1 MRIFG
6 RIGLFGYLCKTN
18 PKDMKDIICVDLT
31 KLTDSEIAEFCASR
45 NFIYDG
51 VIGLKRQTYAKV
63 WWTREG
69 VGIAFTLAKDNQ
81 WNIKDYDSVR
91 MFDGFVPSLSEVP
104 VYEAPKPIVVLDVD
118 SILEKIFKYGKES
131 MTTEEREFLDSQP

>member
-1 MRIFG
+1 
-6 RIGLFGYLCKTN
+6 
-18 PKDMKDIICVDLT
+18 MKDIICVDLT
-31 KLTDSEIAEFCASR
+31 KLTDSEIAEFCAST

-51 VIGLKRQTYAKV
+51 VMSLKKQTYAKV

-91 MFDGFVPSLSEVP
+91 MFDGFVPSLLQVS
-104 VYEAPKPIVVLDVD
+104 VYEPPKPVVFLDVD
-118 SILEKIFKYGKES
+118 SILDKIIKYGKES
-131 MTTEEREFLDSQP
+131 MTAEEKRFLDNQ